1 MTPSAAAISMPSA
14 EATPSL
20 ACDGL
25 RGFVSWGDF
34 QAVLHQRCWYSA
46 LKMAPRSSFETLIC
60 CLFQDN
66 VGGPP
71 SMPGVMAL
79 PRPTRYALRS
89 QAFSPCR
96 SSDPASPHTPRYRRE
111 PPPGERAAATARCRA
126 SRDLHLLARSLT
138 ARSRPRLRSR
148 QRRRRGRVID
158 HGWRDVTLIQAPAQ
172 HAAIPW
178 KPTQRCCPSPPTS
191 SPHLRRSTT
200 CLATY
205 APVGASRWS
214 GSERWLNPLAG
225 LVGRRYATSFVGFH
239 HPWRLFEH
247 RLADF
252 HLHTRGLGIVYTASG
267 HRS

>member
-14 EATPSL
+14 ETTPSL

-172 HAAIPW
+172 HAAIPN
-178 KPTQRCCPSPPTS
+178 
-191 SPHLRRSTT
+191 
-200 CLATY
+200 
-205 APVGASRWS
+205 SRA
-214 GSERWLNPLAG
+214 LLAG
-225 LVGRRYATSFVGFH
+225 AT
-239 HPWRLFEH
+239 PH
-247 RLADF
+247 RLSVFTTPGAF
-252 HLHTRGLGIVYTASG
+252 LRTASPTFTYTPAGWGSSTPPADIG
-267 HRS
+267 HDWVDRTERTSRRPARSRRQRPRRNSARAGVEGPMS